1 LIMLRIKSVNVYYDR
16 VHVLKN
22 VSLHISP
29 GEIVALLG
37 ANGAGKTTLLNLIS
51 GLVRKMDGQVLFQKQ
66 EMARFSPHKIVRLGI
81 SQVPEGRQIFNPLSV
96 TDNLR
101 LGSYHRFGRVEKDVI
116 EKDMDNIFTLF
127 PILRE
132 RQRMPAGNLSGGE
145 AQMLA
150 IGRALMSSPKLL
162 LLDEPS
168 MGLAPKVVNEIM
180 RVINTLRD
188 QGATILLVEQNA
200 VKALKIADRAYVME
214 TGKIVLQ
221 EAAST
226 LSGNPEVIR
235 AYLGKSQKEVW
246 E

>member
-1 LIMLRIKSVNVYYDR
+1 MLKLKSVNAYYDQ

-22 VSLHISP
+22 VSLHVAP

-37 ANGAGKTTLLNLIS
+37 ANGAGKSTLLNSVS
-51 GLVRKMDGQVLFQKQ
+51 GLVKKIDGEIIFRQTPITKL
-66 EMARFSPHKIVRLGI
+66 APHLIVQQGI

-96 TDNLR
+96 LDNLK
-101 LGSYHRFGRVEKDVI
+101 LGSYHRYNEVDKKTLQEDLEG
-116 EKDMDNIFTLF
+116 IFALF

-132 RQRMPAGNLSGGE
+132 RQYLPAGHLSGGE

-150 IGRALMSSPKLL
+150 IGRALMASPELL

-168 MGLAPKVVNEIM
+168 MGLAPKIVNEIM

-188 QGATILLVEQNA
+188 RGTTILLVEQNA

-221 EAAST
+221 DAAST
-226 LSGNPEVIR
+226 LLGNQEIIR
-235 AYLGKSQKEVW
+235 AYLGKSKKEVW